1 MLLQN
6 CGNRSI
12 YASSLHLN
20 SLLNSTSLSL
30 LEATLL
36 LGSELAQRYQA
47 ALKRMSS
54 PAKKDVTVALLANHY
69 NIDLDRV
76 LQLAMPFTKT
86 VVSTI
91 DAPQPTTP
99 AASSIKGK
107 EKANFNVPAASQK
120 SATTTIYAN
129 DVVSMIKGGN
139 GVSSSPRS
147 NRNGAES
154 ISTSETSWEEW
165 GDVKMTYYPKSTSG
179 TDLSS
184 KPPSA
189 IQPTSSPIPP
199 TPTPIRRSSN
209 LGPHGQRANRQLGSD
224 ESSIPLARSSTLPTE
239 DSNRPN
245 FVAIEILSSKLK
257 SVGVHELLREHI
269 SGLPDDLQY
278 ELLTKL
284 RVADA
289 LTSSLETR
297 RQILA
302 VRFLAITNLAY
313 IHQDPVLKDKVLKQ
327 DEDEP
332 RRLQLVYQLAELVH
346 PPADGDV
353 AVPKYLQTL
362 AFSALDALSQHQSK
376 FQHVCAALNTN
387 VNHGVLLYVV
397 RKVVAEMNTEDVGDK
412 VNEDDEWRDALF
424 SLLSNL
430 SGNPRTG
437 GDLVTAGLIPILV
450 EVLSLRTSTAERYHP
465 KVLSFLDNI
474 MYSARDAFQTLVSAD
489 GLDAVSDLIVFE
501 VKTASENAAS
511 GKGMRPEYRSAAVD
525 YDIPYFQQQTL
536 KWLFKFIHHMMSTAG
551 GYGGNFDRL
560 LRNLIDS
567 SQLLSGLRQIISNA
581 NCFGSVV
588 WTNSVSILN
597 DFINNEPTSFAVIAE
612 AGLSRGLLEA
622 VTNTTI
628 TMPSDGKQT
637 DSQAEQAAEQA
648 DERAGEQAEEQ
659 TDEHAVEQAIDGSS
673 PSPPSDDDDSDEEV
687 ETPHRPTLAM
697 LQTPR
702 EGPLARGIMPTSETI
717 NIVPQAFGAIC
728 LNNAGMKMFQTS
740 KALDSFFEIFESPD
754 HVKCMEIN
762 KDLPSSLGSTFD
774 ELVRHHPPLKT
785 AIMNAIVDMVA
796 RVGYLCKTKAEK
808 DKIGAKLWI
817 TAPSGKPTIADEQ
830 IKMSLSKSPN
840 GKGNAVDDV
849 NDIEMRDADTEVA
862 DAAIPLQSGD
872 LGSSASMTP
881 YITAVATFLL
891 AMFSNSTV
899 RNDFSAKGGI
909 EYVLD
914 LADSPCLAYDFQ
926 SGTTSHNLQQVISL
940 LAEQKPHLAMPSLLR
955 RAQTAADI
963 LAPFATHEGRA
974 IDMAFFAPFVNTE
987 NQRLASVDLL
997 AKGTDFAKA
1006 FVNIHSLISALNSC
1020 FQATPYN
1027 HRSATTSFNQLNLAD
1042 YYVRLVQCLGPLLGA
1057 SLREEIQLQKCVPD
1071 HWKTAPRAK
1080 DSGFGEPVADA
1091 ILGEP
1096 PSPAP
1101 EATSVEPQVSEL
1113 PLEPVNGELPA
1124 PATPADKMPTSSSK
1138 SEPDTAYFKNFQVLK
1153 YLLSKMSR
1161 TMSPF
1166 FQTLGKALVTK
1177 RNPEPFQKQSH
1188 ATVADA
1194 LAETILQQL
1203 SPPAQ
1208 ESTIENYSYW
1218 IGMLH
1223 VLKDMLIDIS
1233 RHNERPIQTITLV
1246 LQAFKD
1252 KGGFDSVNHIL
1263 EVFTSE
1269 IRSSNLP
1276 KPDSEADRSTEAFL
1290 RFELAVAGTK
1300 NILALYNQI
1309 ASGKN
1314 VTESLQTLSMT
1325 TRAERDRSRPE
1336 HFSPPQFLVELR
1348 MAVLPVVRR
1357 LWESDLVEKAPS
1369 QISEKLIEV
1378 IRTIANADSE
1388 ANALKRSDKAGSLVK
1403 APRKH
1408 LKINSEHL
1416 ATLTDN
1422 SYDNELANEALYR
1435 CNNNYSAAYEYCR
1448 EVREVE
1454 GRRYP
1459 VPEGDI
1465 APVSEANGSS
1475 RPRTNASTGTATP
1488 DDHAMAVDSL
1498 PDVSSIVDS
1507 FNQQMPPPPA
1517 PGSEPVTTPQNF
1529 DQIIS
1534 GYESRNN
1541 NGSNSSSSVP
1551 HASPSSLLPQRSPSV
1566 VLEVQAKQITVDDL
1580 NEERASIRD
1589 NLIDRCLDVINA
1601 HGEVTFEVADLITTV
1616 VSKSSDPPTQ
1626 RKTVGDTLVIALMSF
1641 AGEDDPRT
1649 SGKKIAAYAHLL
1661 ALLLRDKLF
1670 YAAALEELKEN
1681 LTTLLSFIKLS
1692 PSRSSEEPS
1701 PWIAHILL
1709 IVEMLLSEDARP
1721 RKTKWTA
1728 PKDENDAIEHPVLE
1742 IVEPAVPQED
1752 QFRLLEAILDI
1763 LPRIGKDE
1771 SLALAVLRILVIL
1784 SRTRSMAQAMGEKKN
1799 IQRLFV
1805 MAKQLAGASSTRIQ
1819 SPLMLILRHVIEDEA
1834 TIRQIMRSEIRQFFD
1849 NNRQQRNV
1857 DQSFY
1862 LRGMSHTAIRAPEL
1876 FVEVTNEL
1884 VEFNR
1889 WTFPS
1894 SDPPSRHIF
1903 LQLKKSDVP
1912 GVDSSKS
1919 PEDSVQPTVQAT
1931 EGLSIE
1937 DVKPS
1942 TEAGDTDMLEA
1953 PKPAAPELKLPVVE
1967 NPDGIIHFLLCE
1979 LLNYKDVEDKDPA
1992 VAVPN
1997 VAEKGA
2003 STSNGDVAMTGA
2015 PSTPNTDASKD
2026 LKNSKPSGKLE
2037 FKAEDH
2043 PIYIYRCFILQC
2055 LTELLASYNRTKIE
2069 FINFKRSAPPQP
2081 MTPSKPRSH
2090 VVNYLLFDLI
2100 PMGTLDDPE
2109 TTSLQKK
2116 KATSE
2121 WADSVLVALL
2131 SKTGEQ
2137 KFDKS
2142 REQTDGDDEPDLLF
2156 VRRFVLDNVL
2166 KAYKEASASTEPL
2179 DVKYARMLKLAD
2191 LMQNIGVG
2199 KTIIN
2204 WDTPIAKPSR
2214 KQLLRIMFEKG
2225 YIAALTASLA
2235 DIDLNFPGAKR
2246 AVESIL
2252 TPLKSLTDMAITLSD
2267 KQLIS
2272 TAPEQADEE
2281 EIESAT
2287 SVSDMEDEREE
2298 TPDLFRNSTLGMFE
2312 PGREEDSSSGSDDG
2326 RHHISS

>member
-12 YASSLHLN
+12 YASSSHLN
-20 SLLNSTSLSL
+20 SLLNTTSLSL

-47 ALKRMSS
+47 ALKRMTS
-54 PAKKDVTVALLANHY
+54 PAKKDVTTALLANHY

-76 LQLAMPFTKT
+76 LYLALPFTKT
-86 VVSTI
+86 VTSTI
-91 DAPQPTTP
+91 EAAQPTTP
-99 AASSIKGK
+99 ATPSVKGK
-107 EKANFNVPAASQK
+107 EKANFNLPLPSQK
-120 SATTTIYAN
+120 SSTTTIYAN
-129 DVVSMIKGGN
+129 DIVSMVKGGS

-147 NRNGAES
+147 IRSGVES
-154 ISTSETSWEEW
+154 VSTFEKSWEEW
-165 GDVKMTYYPKSTSG
+165 GDVKIIYYPKSTSG

-184 KPPSA
+184 NTPSSVQA
-189 IQPTSSPIPP
+189 IPP
-199 TPTPIRRSSN
+199 IVPATPTPIRRSSN
-209 LGPHGQRANRQLGSD
+209 LGPHGQRANRQLTSD
-224 ESSIPLARSSTLPTE
+224 DSPTHLARSSTIPTE
-239 DSNRPN
+239 DLHRMN
-245 FVAIEILSSKLK
+245 FMAIEIPSLKLK
-257 SVGVHELLREHI
+257 SVGVHDLLREHV
-269 SGLPDDLQY
+269 SVLPKHLQY

-313 IHQDPVLKDKVLKQ
+313 IHPDLVFKEKVLKQ

-332 RRLQLVYQLAELVH
+332 RQLQLAYQLAELVH

-353 AVPKYLQTL
+353 AVPRYLQTL

-397 RKVVAEMNTEDVGDK
+397 RKAVAEMNTEDIGDK
-412 VNEDDEWRDALF
+412 VTEDDEWRDALF

-430 SGNPRTG
+430 SLTPRTG

-450 EVLSLRTSTAERYHP
+450 EVLSLRTLTAERYHP

-501 VKTASENAAS
+501 AKTASENAAS

-567 SQLLSGLRQIISNA
+567 SQLLGSLRQIIGNA

-612 AGLSRGLLEA
+612 AGLSRGFLEA

-628 TMPSDGKQT
+628 TMPSDLKKT
-637 DSQAEQAAEQA
+637 ESQPEQVAEQV
-648 DERAGEQAEEQ
+648 
-659 TDEHAVEQAIDGSS
+659 TDGGSS
-673 PSPPSDDDDSDEEV
+673 SPPSDDADSDDEV
-687 ETPHRPTLAM
+687 EIPHRPTLTM

-728 LNNAGMKMFQTS
+728 LNSTGMKMFQAS
-740 KALDSFFEIFESPD
+740 KALDSFFQIFESSE
-754 HVKCMEIN
+754 HVKCMESN
-762 KDLPSSLGSTFD
+762 KDLPTSLGSTFD

-817 TAPSGKPTIADEQ
+817 AGPSGKPIIADEQ
-830 IKMSLSKSPN
+830 IKTSAHKSPK
-840 GKGNAVDDV
+840 GKGKAVYDG
-849 NDIEMRDADTEVA
+849 NDIEMRDADAEVA
-862 DAAIPLQSGD
+862 DATTAHPSAD
-872 LGSSASMTP
+872 LGSNTSMTP

-891 AMFSNSTV
+891 AMFSNSAV
-899 RNDFSAKGGI
+899 RNDFSVKGGV

-914 LADSPCLAYDFQ
+914 LADSPCLAYDYQ
-926 SGTTSHNLQQVISL
+926 SGSASHNLQQVISL
-940 LAEQKPHLAMPSLLR
+940 LAEQKPHLAIPSLLK
-955 RAQTAADI
+955 RAQAAGDT
-963 LAPFATHEGRA
+963 LAPFASHEGRT
-974 IDMAFFAPFVNTE
+974 IDMAFFAPFVNPE
-987 NQRLASVDLL
+987 NQRLASVELL
-997 AKGTDFAKA
+997 AKGTSFAKA
-1006 FVNIHSLISALNSC
+1006 LVNIHSLISSLNTC
-1020 FQATPYN
+1020 FQATPYS
-1027 HRSATTSFNQLNLAD
+1027 HRISTTSFNQLNVAD
-1042 YYVRLVQCLGPLLGA
+1042 YYVRLVHCLGPLLGT
-1057 SLREEIQLQKCVPD
+1057 SLREEIQLQKFVPD
-1071 HWKTAPRAK
+1071 HWKTASRVK
-1080 DSGFGEPVADA
+1080 DSGFGEPIADA
-1091 ILGEP
+1091 ILLAEP
-1096 PSPAP
+1096 PSPAQEIADV
-1101 EATSVEPQVSEL
+1101 EAQSSDQPL
-1113 PLEPVNGELPA
+1113 PSMNGDLPV
-1124 PATPADKMPTSSSK
+1124 PATNSSATLADKKPISPSK
-1138 SEPDTAYFKNFQVLK
+1138 AEQDSAHFKNFQILK

-1161 TMSPF
+1161 TISPF

-1177 RNPEPFQKQSH
+1177 RNPESFQKQSH
-1188 ATVADA
+1188 ASIADA

-1218 IGMLH
+1218 IGILH
-1223 VLKDMLIDIS
+1223 VLKDMLIDVS

-1269 IRSSNLP
+1269 IRSSNLLQSG
-1276 KPDSEADRSTEAFL
+1276 SESDKSTEEFL
-1290 RFELAVAGTK
+1290 KFELAVAGTK
-1300 NILALYNQI
+1300 NILTLYNQI
-1309 ASGKN
+1309 VSGKN

-1325 TRAERDRSRPE
+1325 TRTERDRSRPE

-1388 ANALKRSDKAGSLVK
+1388 ANALKRSDKAGPLVK

-1416 ATLTDN
+1416 STLIDN
-1422 SYDNELANEALYR
+1422 SYDDNLANEALYR
-1435 CNNNYSAAYEYCR
+1435 CNNSFISALEYCR
-1448 EVREVE
+1448 EAREVE

-1465 APVSEANGSS
+1465 APNSETNGSFG
-1475 RPRTNASTGTATP
+1475 PRTNASTGTATP
-1488 DDHAMAVDSL
+1488 DDHAMAIDSL
-1498 PDVSSIVDS
+1498 PDVSVIIDT

-1529 DQIIS
+1529 DPIIS

-1541 NGSNSSSSVP
+1541 NSSNSSSSVP
-1551 HASPSSLLPQRSPSV
+1551 RASPSSAAPQPSPSAGI
-1566 VLEVQAKQITVDDL
+1566 EAQAKLITVDDL
-1580 NEERASIRD
+1580 NEERAAIRD

-1601 HGEVTFEVADLITTV
+1601 HGEVTFEVADLIATV
-1616 VSKSSDPPTQ
+1616 VGKSSDPPAQ
-1626 RKTVGDTLVIALMSF
+1626 RKTIGETLVIALMSF

-1670 YAAALEELKEN
+1670 YDAAVGELKEN
-1681 LTTLLSFIKLS
+1681 LGTLLNFIKLS
-1692 PSRSSEEPS
+1692 PSHSSEEPS

-1709 IVEMLLSEDARP
+1709 IVEMLLSEDTRP

-1728 PKDENDAIEHPVLE
+1728 PKDENDTIEKPVLQPIE
-1742 IVEPAVPQED
+1742 LAVPPED

-1784 SRTRSMAQAMGEKKN
+1784 TRTRSMAQAMGEKKN

-1805 MAKQLAGASSTRIQ
+1805 MAKQLAGASSMRIQ
-1819 SPLMLILRHVIEDEA
+1819 SPLMLILRHVIEDDA
-1834 TIRQIMRSEIRQFFD
+1834 TIKQIMRSEVRAFFD

-1862 LRGMSHTAIRAPEL
+1862 LRGLSHTAVRAPEL

-1894 SDPPSRHIF
+1894 SDPPSRHIT
-1903 LQLKKSDVP
+1903 LRLKESNVA
-1912 GVDSSKS
+1912 GIDSSKS
-1919 PEDSVQPTVQAT
+1919 PDDSVQPTVQAT

-1942 TEAGDTDMLEA
+1942 TEGGDIEMLDGS
-1953 PKPAAPELKLPVVE
+1953 KSVAPELRLPVVE

-1992 VAVPN
+1992 VA
-1997 VAEKGA
+1997 AASATDKGM
-2003 STSNGDVAMTGA
+2003 TPSNSDITMTG
-2015 PSTPNTDASKD
+2015 TPLTPDLNLSKD
-2026 LKNSKPSGKLE
+2026 AKSSKTSGKQE

-2043 PIYIYRCFILQC
+2043 PIFIYRCFILQC
-2055 LTELLASYNRTKIE
+2055 LTELLSCYNRTKIE

-2081 MTPSKPRSH
+2081 MTPSKPRSS

-2100 PMGTLDDPE
+2100 PMGTLDDAE
-2109 TTSLQKK
+2109 TITLQKK
-2116 KATSE
+2116 KVTSE
-2121 WADSVLVALL
+2121 WADSVLSALL
-2131 SKTGEQ
+2131 CKTGEQ
-2137 KFDKS
+2137 KFDRS
-2142 REQTDGDDEPDLLF
+2142 REQTDGEDELDLLF
-2156 VRRFVLDNVL
+2156 VRRFVLENIL
-2166 KAYKEASASTEPL
+2166 KAYKEASASSEPL
-2179 DVKYARMLKLAD
+2179 DVKYARMLQLAE
-2191 LMQNIGVG
+2191 LMHNIMKGKPNVG
-2199 KTIIN
+2199 G
-2204 WDTPIAKPSR
+2204 WDTHISKASL
-2214 KQLLRIMFEKG
+2214 KQLRRIMFEKG

-2252 TPLKSLTDMAITLSD
+2252 KPLQILTEIAINLND

-2272 TAPEQADEE
+2272 AAPGQADEE

-2287 SVSDMEDEREE
+2287 SVSDLEDEREE

-2312 PGREEDSSSGSDDG
+2312 PGREEDSSSESEDG
-2326 RHHISS
+2326 RFSISSLIYRSHTNCIR